1 MRVYVIVCLCV
12 RMYACVRACVCVCVC
27 VGYLFGS
34 VYDSVMDGIVS
45 ARHGVWYGGLEV
57 TRCLVWFGV
66 LATGGEVVTRCVV

>member
-1 MRVYVIVCLCV
+1 MC
-12 RMYACVRACVCVCVC
+12 ACVRVCVC
-27 VGYLFGS
+27 VGGGGGGYFFGS

>member
-12 RMYACVRACVCVCVC
+12 RMYACVRACVCVCVWG
-27 VGYLFGS
+27 GYLFGS